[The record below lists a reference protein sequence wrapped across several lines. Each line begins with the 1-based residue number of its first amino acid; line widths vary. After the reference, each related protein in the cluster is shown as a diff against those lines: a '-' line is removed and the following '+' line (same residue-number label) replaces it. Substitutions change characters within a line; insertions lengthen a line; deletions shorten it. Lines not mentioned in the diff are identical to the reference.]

1 VPSRRATRAAASVI
15 TLLVL
20 LSWIAAASPV
30 RDALTLASLPGVRL
44 MRPFWY
50 VVLAPAC
57 TVLDALTLLSVRQ
70 NLAVILSL
78 ALIYVL
84 WRIVRWFAGR
94 RLARRS
100 ALRSA
105 LRELRLALRALG
117 VLVAVY
123 GIGIVAPRPMAAL
136 RVSDPDAVI
145 VDVHSHTNYSH
156 DGRADF
162 SPRVN
167 RAWHRAAGFDVAY
180 ITDHRSFDGAT
191 EAMALNPRVAGDSI
205 VMLSGLEFVMHN
217 SHLVALGLTAPDER
231 WLYVD
236 RQKTHPNWPP
246 LVRPPPVLIQT
257 IPENLDNLPPPDSS
271 GTHGV
276 LGIELSDGAPRGI
289 EQAQRDR
296 ARILHLS
303 DSLHLALVAAS
314 NNHGWGR
321 TAVAWSVLRIPGWR
335 ALTPDSLDDA
345 IQRRIR
351 TARRQAVQVI
361 ERRSP
366 SADRSR
372 VALSATLPAVAWNL
386 FVTLSPVERVSWIV
400 WAWIVAALIV
410 RAGRP
415 GEPGRPAEPAGPGG
429 EGPPEG

>member
-1 VPSRRATRAAASVI
+1 VPSRRRTRAVAGAI

-30 RDALTLASLPGVRL
+30 RDALTLASVPGVRL
-44 MRPFWY
+44 VRPFWY

-57 TVLDALTLLSVRQ
+57 DVLDALTLLSVPQ
-70 NLAVILSL
+70 NLALIVSL
-78 ALIYVL
+78 VVIYVL
-84 WRIVRWFAGR
+84 WRIARWSAGR
-94 RLARRS
+94 RSGSRPV
-100 ALRSA
+100 LRA
-105 LRELRLALRALG
+105 VLRELRLALRALG

-145 VDVHSHTNYSH
+145 VDVHSHTNFSH

-167 RAWHRAAGFDVAY
+167 RAWHQAAGFDVAY
-180 ITDHRSFDGAT
+180 ITDHRSFDGAA
-191 EAMALNPRVAGDSI
+191 EAMGLNPRVSGDSI

-217 SHLVALGLTAPDER
+217 SHLIALGITAPDER

-236 RQKTHPNWPP
+236 RRKAHPGWPP
-246 LVRPPPVLIQT
+246 PIRPPPVLIQT
-257 IPENLDNLPPPDSS
+257 IPENLDNLPPPDST
-271 GTHGV
+271 GTPGV
-276 LGIELSDGAPRGI
+276 LAIELSDGAPRGI
-289 EQAQRDR
+289 AQAQRDR

-335 ALTPDSLDDA
+335 ALTPDSLDNA
-345 IQRRIR
+345 IQQRIR

-372 VALSATLPAVAWNL
+372 VALAATLPAVAWNL
-386 FVTLSPVERVSWIV
+386 FVTLSPMERVSWIV
-400 WAWIVAALIV
+400 WAWIIAVLVA
-410 RAGRP
+410 RAG
-415 GEPGRPAEPAGPGG
+415 GRPVGQ
-429 EGPPEG
+429 PEG

>member
-1 VPSRRATRAAASVI
+1 VPSRRRKRAVAGAI

-30 RDALTLASLPGVRL
+30 RDALTLASVPGVRL
-44 MRPFWY
+44 VRPFWY

-57 TVLDALTLLSVRQ
+57 DVLDALTLLSVPQ
-70 NLAVILSL
+70 NLALIVSL
-78 ALIYVL
+78 LVIYVL
-84 WRIVRWFAGR
+84 WRIARWSAGR
-94 RLARRS
+94 RSGSRPV
-100 ALRSA
+100 LRA
-105 LRELRLALRALG
+105 VLRELRLALRALG

-145 VDVHSHTNYSH
+145 VDVHSHTNFSH

-167 RAWHRAAGFDVAY
+167 RAWHQAAGFDVAY
-180 ITDHRSFDGAT
+180 ITDHRSFDGAA
-191 EAMALNPRVAGDSI
+191 EAMGLNPRVSGDSI

-217 SHLVALGLTAPDER
+217 SHLIALGITAPDER

-236 RQKTHPNWPP
+236 RRKAHPDWPP
-246 LVRPPPVLIQT
+246 PIRPPPVLIQT
-257 IPENLDNLPPPDSS
+257 IPENLDNLPPPDST
-271 GTHGV
+271 GTPGV
-276 LGIELSDGAPRGI
+276 LAIELSDGAPRGI
-289 EQAQRDR
+289 AQAQRDR

-335 ALTPDSLDDA
+335 ALTPDSLDNA
-345 IQRRIR
+345 IQQRIR

-372 VALSATLPAVAWNL
+372 VALAATLPAVAWNL

-400 WAWIVAALIV
+400 WAWIIAVLVA
-410 RAGRP
+410 RAG
-415 GEPGRPAEPAGPGG
+415 GRPVGQ
-429 EGPPEG
+429 PEG

>member
-1 VPSRRATRAAASVI
+1 MPSRRRTRAVAGAI

-30 RDALTLASLPGVRL
+30 RDALTLASVPGVRL
-44 MRPFWY
+44 VRPFWY

-57 TVLDALTLLSVRQ
+57 DVLDALTLLSVPQ
-70 NLAVILSL
+70 NLALIVSL
-78 ALIYVL
+78 VVIYVL
-84 WRIVRWFAGR
+84 WRIARWSAGR
-94 RLARRS
+94 RSGSRPV
-100 ALRSA
+100 LRA
-105 LRELRLALRALG
+105 VLRELRLALRALG

-145 VDVHSHTNYSH
+145 VDVHSHTNFSH

-167 RAWHRAAGFDVAY
+167 RAWHQAAGFDVAY
-180 ITDHRSFDGAT
+180 ITDHRSFDGAA
-191 EAMALNPRVAGDSI
+191 EAMGLNPRVSGDSI

-217 SHLVALGLTAPDER
+217 SHLIALGITAPDER

-236 RQKTHPNWPP
+236 RRKAHPGWPP
-246 LVRPPPVLIQT
+246 PIRPPPVLIQT
-257 IPENLDNLPPPDSS
+257 IPENLDNLPPPDST
-271 GTHGV
+271 GTPGV
-276 LGIELSDGAPRGI
+276 LAIELSDGAPRGI
-289 EQAQRDR
+289 AQAQRDR

-335 ALTPDSLDDA
+335 ALTPDSLDNA
-345 IQRRIR
+345 IQQRIR

-366 SADRSR
+366 STDRSR
-372 VALSATLPAVAWNL
+372 VALAATLPAVAWNL
-386 FVTLSPVERVSWIV
+386 FVTLSPMERVSWIV
-400 WAWIVAALIV
+400 WAWIIAVLVA
-410 RAGRP
+410 RAG
-415 GEPGRPAEPAGPGG
+415 GRPVGQ
-429 EGPPEG
+429 PEG

>member
-1 VPSRRATRAAASVI
+1 VPSRRTTRAVAGAI

-30 RDALTLASLPGVRL
+30 RDALTLASVPGVRL
-44 MRPFWY
+44 VRPFWY

-57 TVLDALTLLSVRQ
+57 DVLDALTLLSVPQ
-70 NLAVILSL
+70 NLALIVSL
-78 ALIYVL
+78 VVIYVL
-84 WRIVRWFAGR
+84 WRIARWSAGR
-94 RLARRS
+94 RSGSRPV
-100 ALRSA
+100 LRA
-105 LRELRLALRALG
+105 VLRELRLALRALG

-145 VDVHSHTNYSH
+145 VDVHSHTNFSH

-167 RAWHRAAGFDVAY
+167 RAWHQAAGFDVAY
-180 ITDHRSFDGAT
+180 ITDHRSFDGAA
-191 EAMALNPRVAGDSI
+191 EAMGLNPRVSGDSI

-217 SHLVALGLTAPDER
+217 SHLIALGITAPDER

-236 RQKTHPNWPP
+236 RRKAHPGWPP
-246 LVRPPPVLIQT
+246 PIRPPPVLIQT
-257 IPENLDNLPPPDSS
+257 IPENLDNLPPPDST
-271 GTHGV
+271 GTPGV
-276 LGIELSDGAPRGI
+276 LAIELSDGAPRGI
-289 EQAQRDR
+289 AQAQRDR

-335 ALTPDSLDDA
+335 ALTPDSLDNA
-345 IQRRIR
+345 IQQRIR

-372 VALSATLPAVAWNL
+372 VALAATLPAVAWNL
-386 FVTLSPVERVSWIV
+386 FVTLSPMERVSWIV
-400 WAWIVAALIV
+400 WAWIIAVLVA
-410 RAGRP
+410 RAG
-415 GEPGRPAEPAGPGG
+415 GRPVGQ
-429 EGPPEG
+429 PEG

>member
-1 VPSRRATRAAASVI
+1 VPSRRRTRAVAGAI

-30 RDALTLASLPGVRL
+30 RDALTLASVPGVRL
-44 MRPFWY
+44 VRPFWY

-57 TVLDALTLLSVRQ
+57 DVLDALTLLSVPQ
-70 NLAVILSL
+70 NLALIVSL
-78 ALIYVL
+78 VVIYVL
-84 WRIVRWFAGR
+84 WRIARWSAGR
-94 RLARRS
+94 RSGSRPV
-100 ALRSA
+100 LRA
-105 LRELRLALRALG
+105 VLRELRLALRALG

-145 VDVHSHTNYSH
+145 VDVHSHTNFSH

-167 RAWHRAAGFDVAY
+167 RAWHQAAGFDVAY
-180 ITDHRSFDGAT
+180 ITDHRSFDGAA
-191 EAMALNPRVAGDSI
+191 EAMGLNPRVSGDSI

-217 SHLVALGLTAPDER
+217 SHLIALGITAPDER

-236 RQKTHPNWPP
+236 RRKAHPGWPP
-246 LVRPPPVLIQT
+246 PIRPPPVLIQT
-257 IPENLDNLPPPDSS
+257 IPENLDNLPPPDST
-271 GTHGV
+271 GTPGV
-276 LGIELSDGAPRGI
+276 LAIELSDGAPRGI
-289 EQAQRDR
+289 AQAQRDR

-335 ALTPDSLDDA
+335 ALTPDSLDNA
-345 IQRRIR
+345 IQQRIR

-372 VALSATLPAVAWNL
+372 VALAATLPAVAWNL
-386 FVTLSPVERVSWIV
+386 FVTLSPMERLSWIV
-400 WAWIVAALIV
+400 WAWIIAVLVA
-410 RAGRP
+410 RAG
-415 GEPGRPAEPAGPGG
+415 GRPVGQ
-429 EGPPEG
+429 PEG

>member
-1 VPSRRATRAAASVI
+1 MPSRRRTRAVAGAI

-30 RDALTLASLPGVRL
+30 RDALTLASVPGVRL
-44 MRPFWY
+44 VRPFWY

-57 TVLDALTLLSVRQ
+57 DVLDALTLLSVPQ
-70 NLAVILSL
+70 NLALIVSL
-78 ALIYVL
+78 VVIYVL
-84 WRIVRWFAGR
+84 WRIARWSAGR
-94 RLARRS
+94 RSGSRPV
-100 ALRSA
+100 LRA
-105 LRELRLALRALG
+105 VLRELRLALRALG

-145 VDVHSHTNYSH
+145 VDVHSHTNFSH

-167 RAWHRAAGFDVAY
+167 RAWHQAAGFDVAY
-180 ITDHRSFDGAT
+180 ITDHRSFDGAA
-191 EAMALNPRVAGDSI
+191 EAMGLNPRVSGDSI

-217 SHLVALGLTAPDER
+217 SHLIALGITAPDER

-236 RQKTHPNWPP
+236 RRKAHPDWPP
-246 LVRPPPVLIQT
+246 PIRPPPVLIQT
-257 IPENLDNLPPPDSS
+257 IPENLDNLPPPDST
-271 GTHGV
+271 GTPGV
-276 LGIELSDGAPRGI
+276 LAIELSDGAPRGI
-289 EQAQRDR
+289 AQAQRDR

-335 ALTPDSLDDA
+335 ALTPDSLDNA
-345 IQRRIR
+345 IQQRIR

-372 VALSATLPAVAWNL
+372 VALAATLPAVAWNL
-386 FVTLSPVERVSWIV
+386 FVTLSPMERLSWIV
-400 WAWIVAALIV
+400 WAWIIAVLVA
-410 RAGRP
+410 RAG
-415 GEPGRPAEPAGPGG
+415 GRPVGQ
-429 EGPPEG
+429 PEG

>member
-1 VPSRRATRAAASVI
+1 MPSRRTTRAVAGAI

-30 RDALTLASLPGVRL
+30 RDALTLASVPGVRL
-44 MRPFWY
+44 VRPFWY

-57 TVLDALTLLSVRQ
+57 DVLDALTLLSVPQ
-70 NLAVILSL
+70 NLALIVSL
-78 ALIYVL
+78 VVIYVL
-84 WRIVRWFAGR
+84 WRIARWSAGR
-94 RLARRS
+94 RSGSRPV
-100 ALRSA
+100 LRA
-105 LRELRLALRALG
+105 VLRELRLALRALG

-145 VDVHSHTNYSH
+145 VDVHSHTNFSH

-167 RAWHRAAGFDVAY
+167 RAWHQAAGFDVAY
-180 ITDHRSFDGAT
+180 ITDHRSFDGAA
-191 EAMALNPRVAGDSI
+191 EAMGLNPRVSGDSI

-217 SHLVALGLTAPDER
+217 SHLIALGITAPDER

-236 RQKTHPNWPP
+236 RRKAHPGWPP
-246 LVRPPPVLIQT
+246 PIRPPPVLIQT
-257 IPENLDNLPPPDSS
+257 IPENLDNLPPPDST
-271 GTHGV
+271 GTPGV
-276 LGIELSDGAPRGI
+276 LAIELSDGAPRGI
-289 EQAQRDR
+289 AQAQRDR

-335 ALTPDSLDDA
+335 ALTPDSLDNA
-345 IQRRIR
+345 IQQRIR

-372 VALSATLPAVAWNL
+372 VALAATLPAVAWNL
-386 FVTLSPVERVSWIV
+386 FVTLSPMERVSWIV
-400 WAWIVAALIV
+400 WAWIIAVLVA
-410 RAGRP
+410 RAG
-415 GEPGRPAEPAGPGG
+415 GRPVGQ
-429 EGPPEG
+429 PEG

>member
-1 VPSRRATRAAASVI
+1 MPSRRRTRAVAGAI

-30 RDALTLASLPGVRL
+30 RDALTLASVPGVRL
-44 MRPFWY
+44 VRPFWY

-57 TVLDALTLLSVRQ
+57 DVLDALTLLSVPQ
-70 NLAVILSL
+70 NLALIVSL
-78 ALIYVL
+78 VVIYVL
-84 WRIVRWFAGR
+84 WRIARWSAGR
-94 RLARRS
+94 RSGSRPV
-100 ALRSA
+100 LRA
-105 LRELRLALRALG
+105 VLRELRLALRALG

-145 VDVHSHTNYSH
+145 VDVHSHTNFSH

-167 RAWHRAAGFDVAY
+167 RAWHQAAGFDVAY
-180 ITDHRSFDGAT
+180 ITDHRSFDGAA
-191 EAMALNPRVAGDSI
+191 EAMGLNPRVSGDSI

-217 SHLVALGLTAPDER
+217 SHLIALGITAPDER

-236 RQKTHPNWPP
+236 RRKAHPGWPP
-246 LVRPPPVLIQT
+246 PIRPPPVLIQT
-257 IPENLDNLPPPDSS
+257 IPENLDNLPPPDST
-271 GTHGV
+271 GTPGV
-276 LGIELSDGAPRGI
+276 LAIELSDGAPRGI
-289 EQAQRDR
+289 AQAQRDR

-335 ALTPDSLDDA
+335 ALTPDSLDNA
-345 IQRRIR
+345 IQQRIR

-366 SADRSR
+366 GADRSR
-372 VALSATLPAVAWNL
+372 VALAATLPAVAWNL
-386 FVTLSPVERVSWIV
+386 FVTLSPMERLSWIV
-400 WAWIVAALIV
+400 WAWIIAVLVA
-410 RAGRP
+410 RAG
-415 GEPGRPAEPAGPGG
+415 GRPVGQ
-429 EGPPEG
+429 PEG

>member
-1 VPSRRATRAAASVI
+1 MRAVAGAI

-30 RDALTLASLPGVRL
+30 RDALTLASVPGVRL
-44 MRPFWY
+44 VRPFWY

-57 TVLDALTLLSVRQ
+57 DVLDALTLLSVPQ
-70 NLAVILSL
+70 NLALIVSL
-78 ALIYVL
+78 VVIYVL
-84 WRIVRWFAGR
+84 WRIARWSAGR
-94 RLARRS
+94 RSGSRPV
-100 ALRSA
+100 LRA
-105 LRELRLALRALG
+105 VLRELRLALRALG

-145 VDVHSHTNYSH
+145 VDVHSHTNFSH

-167 RAWHRAAGFDVAY
+167 RAWHQAAGFDVAY
-180 ITDHRSFDGAT
+180 ITDHRSFDGAA
-191 EAMALNPRVAGDSI
+191 EAMGLNPRVSGDSI

-217 SHLVALGLTAPDER
+217 SHLIALGITAPDER

-236 RQKTHPNWPP
+236 RRKAHPGWPP
-246 LVRPPPVLIQT
+246 PIRPPPVLIQT
-257 IPENLDNLPPPDSS
+257 IPENLDNLPPPDST
-271 GTHGV
+271 GTPGV
-276 LGIELSDGAPRGI
+276 LAIELSDGAPRGI
-289 EQAQRDR
+289 AQAQRDR

-335 ALTPDSLDDA
+335 ALTPDSLDNA
-345 IQRRIR
+345 IQQRIR

-372 VALSATLPAVAWNL
+372 VALAATLPAVAWNL
-386 FVTLSPVERVSWIV
+386 FVTLSPMERLSWIV
-400 WAWIVAALIV
+400 WAWIIAVLVA
-410 RAGRP
+410 RAG
-415 GEPGRPAEPAGPGG
+415 GRPVGQ
-429 EGPPEG
+429 PEG

>member
-1 VPSRRATRAAASVI
+1 VPSRRRTRAVAGAI

-30 RDALTLASLPGVRL
+30 RDALTLASVPGVRL
-44 MRPFWY
+44 VRPFWY

-57 TVLDALTLLSVRQ
+57 DVLDALTLLSVPQ
-70 NLAVILSL
+70 NLALIVSL
-78 ALIYVL
+78 VVIYVL
-84 WRIVRWFAGR
+84 WRIARWSAGR
-94 RLARRS
+94 RSGSRPV
-100 ALRSA
+100 LRA
-105 LRELRLALRALG
+105 VLRELRLALRALG

-145 VDVHSHTNYSH
+145 VDVHSHTNFSH

-167 RAWHRAAGFDVAY
+167 RAWHQAAGFDVAY
-180 ITDHRSFDGAT
+180 ITDHRSFDGAA
-191 EAMALNPRVAGDSI
+191 EAMGLNPRVSGDSI

-217 SHLVALGLTAPDER
+217 SHLIALGITAPDER

-236 RQKTHPNWPP
+236 RRKAHPDWPP
-246 LVRPPPVLIQT
+246 PIRPPPVLIQT
-257 IPENLDNLPPPDSS
+257 IPENLDNLPPPDST
-271 GTHGV
+271 GTPGV
-276 LGIELSDGAPRGI
+276 LAIELSDGAPRGI
-289 EQAQRDR
+289 AQAQRDR

-335 ALTPDSLDDA
+335 ALTPDSLDNA
-345 IQRRIR
+345 IQQRIR

-372 VALSATLPAVAWNL
+372 VALAATLPAVAWNL
-386 FVTLSPVERVSWIV
+386 FVTLSPMERLSWIV
-400 WAWIVAALIV
+400 WAWIIAVLVA
-410 RAGRP
+410 RAG
-415 GEPGRPAEPAGPGG
+415 GRPVGQ
-429 EGPPEG
+429 PEG

>member
-1 VPSRRATRAAASVI
+1 MPSRRSPRTVASAI

-20 LSWIAAASPV
+20 LSWLAAASAV
-30 RDALTLASLPGVRL
+30 RDALTLATVPGVRL
-44 MRPFWY
+44 VRPFWY

-57 TVLDALTLLSVRQ
+57 TVLDALTLLSVPQ
-70 NLAVILSL
+70 NLAVIISL
-78 ALIYVL
+78 VVIYIL
-84 WRIVRWFAGR
+84 WRVARWPAGR
-94 RLARRS
+94 RS
-100 ALRSA
+100 V

-123 GIGIVAPRPMAAL
+123 GVGIVAPRPMAAL

-145 VDVHSHTNYSH
+145 VDMHSHTNYSH

-167 RAWHRAAGFDVAY
+167 RAWHKAAGFDVAY

-191 EAMALNPRVAGDSI
+191 EAMALNPRVSGDSI

-217 SHLVALGLTAPDER
+217 SHLIALGISAPDER

-236 RQKTHPNWPP
+236 RRKAHPNWPP
-246 LVRPPPVLIQT
+246 PVRPPPVLIQT
-257 IPENLDNLPPPDSS
+257 IPENLANLPPPDSA
-271 GTHGV
+271 GAHGV
-276 LGIELSDGAPRGI
+276 VAIELSDGAPRGI
-289 EQAQRDR
+289 AQAQRDR
-296 ARILHLS
+296 ARILRLS

-335 ALTPDSLDDA
+335 ALTPDSLDNA
-345 IQRRIR
+345 IQQRIR

-372 VALSATLPAVAWNL
+372 VALAATLPAVAWNL

-400 WAWIVAALIV
+400 WAWIVAMLMPG
-410 RAGRP
+410 AGRRVGQP
-415 GEPGRPAEPAGPGG
+415 DG
-429 EGPPEG
+429 

>member
-1 VPSRRATRAAASVI
+1 MPSRRRTRAVAGAI

-30 RDALTLASLPGVRL
+30 RDALTLASVPGVRL
-44 MRPFWY
+44 VRPFWY

-57 TVLDALTLLSVRQ
+57 DVLDALTLLSVPQ
-70 NLAVILSL
+70 NLALIVSL
-78 ALIYVL
+78 VVIYVL
-84 WRIVRWFAGR
+84 WRIARWSAGR
-94 RLARRS
+94 RSGSRPV
-100 ALRSA
+100 LRA
-105 LRELRLALRALG
+105 VLRELRLALRALG

-145 VDVHSHTNYSH
+145 VDVHSHTNFSH

-167 RAWHRAAGFDVAY
+167 RAWHQAAGFDVAY
-180 ITDHRSFDGAT
+180 ITDHRSFDGAA
-191 EAMALNPRVAGDSI
+191 EAMGLNPRVSGDSI

-217 SHLVALGLTAPDER
+217 SHLIALGITAPDER

-236 RQKTHPNWPP
+236 RRKAHPGWPP
-246 LVRPPPVLIQT
+246 PIRPPPVLIQT
-257 IPENLDNLPPPDSS
+257 IPENLDNLPPPDST
-271 GTHGV
+271 GTPGV
-276 LGIELSDGAPRGI
+276 LAIELSDGAPRGI
-289 EQAQRDR
+289 AQAQRDR

-335 ALTPDSLDDA
+335 ALTPDSLDNA
-345 IQRRIR
+345 IQQRIR

-372 VALSATLPAVAWNL
+372 VALAATLPAVAWNL
-386 FVTLSPVERVSWIV
+386 FVTLSPMERVSWIV
-400 WAWIVAALIV
+400 WAWIIAVLVA
-410 RAGRP
+410 RAG
-415 GEPGRPAEPAGPGG
+415 GRPVGQ
-429 EGPPEG
+429 PEG

>member
-1 VPSRRATRAAASVI
+1 MPSRRRTRAVAGAI

-30 RDALTLASLPGVRL
+30 RDALTLASVPGVRL
-44 MRPFWY
+44 VRPFWY

-57 TVLDALTLLSVRQ
+57 DVLDALTLLSVPQ
-70 NLAVILSL
+70 NLALIVSL
-78 ALIYVL
+78 VVIYVL
-84 WRIVRWFAGR
+84 WRIARWSAGR
-94 RLARRS
+94 RSGSRPV
-100 ALRSA
+100 LRPVFRA
-105 LRELRLALRALG
+105 VLRELRLALRALG

-145 VDVHSHTNYSH
+145 VDVHSHTNFSH

-167 RAWHRAAGFDVAY
+167 RAWHQAAGFDVAY
-180 ITDHRSFDGAT
+180 ITDHRSFDGAA
-191 EAMALNPRVAGDSI
+191 EAMGLNPRVSGDSI

-217 SHLVALGLTAPDER
+217 SHLIALGITAPDER

-236 RQKTHPNWPP
+236 RRKAHPGWPP
-246 LVRPPPVLIQT
+246 PIRPPPVLIQT
-257 IPENLDNLPPPDSS
+257 IPENLDNLPPPDST
-271 GTHGV
+271 GTPGV
-276 LGIELSDGAPRGI
+276 LAIELSDGAPRGI
-289 EQAQRDR
+289 AQAQRDR

-335 ALTPDSLDDA
+335 ALTPDSLDNA
-345 IQRRIR
+345 IQQRIR

-372 VALSATLPAVAWNL
+372 VALAATLPAVAWNL
-386 FVTLSPVERVSWIV
+386 FVTLSPMERVSWIV
-400 WAWIVAALIV
+400 WAWIIAVLVA
-410 RAGRP
+410 RAG
-415 GEPGRPAEPAGPGG
+415 GRPVGQ
-429 EGPPEG
+429 PEG

>member
-1 VPSRRATRAAASVI
+1 MPSRRRTRAVAGAI

-30 RDALTLASLPGVRL
+30 RDALTLASVPGVRL
-44 MRPFWY
+44 VRPFWY

-57 TVLDALTLLSVRQ
+57 DVLDALTLLSVPQ
-70 NLAVILSL
+70 NLALIVSL
-78 ALIYVL
+78 VVIYVL
-84 WRIVRWFAGR
+84 WRIARWSAGR
-94 RLARRS
+94 RSGSRPV
-100 ALRSA
+100 LRA
-105 LRELRLALRALG
+105 VLRELRLALRALG

-145 VDVHSHTNYSH
+145 VDVHSHTNFSH

-167 RAWHRAAGFDVAY
+167 RAWHQAAGFDVAY
-180 ITDHRSFDGAT
+180 ITDHRSFDGAA
-191 EAMALNPRVAGDSI
+191 EAMGLNPRVSGDSI

-217 SHLVALGLTAPDER
+217 SHLIALGITAPDER

-236 RQKTHPNWPP
+236 RRKAHPGWPP
-246 LVRPPPVLIQT
+246 PIRPPPVLIQT
-257 IPENLDNLPPPDSS
+257 IPENLDNLPPPDST
-271 GTHGV
+271 GTPGV
-276 LGIELSDGAPRGI
+276 LAIELSDGAPRGI
-289 EQAQRDR
+289 AQAQRDR

-335 ALTPDSLDDA
+335 ALTPDSLDNA
-345 IQRRIR
+345 IQQRIR

-372 VALSATLPAVAWNL
+372 VALAATLPAVAWNL
-386 FVTLSPVERVSWIV
+386 FVTLSPMERLSWIV
-400 WAWIVAALIV
+400 WAWIIAVLVA
-410 RAGRP
+410 RAG
-415 GEPGRPAEPAGPGG
+415 GRPVGQ
-429 EGPPEG
+429 PEG

>member
-1 VPSRRATRAAASVI
+1 VPSRRRTRAVAGAI

-30 RDALTLASLPGVRL
+30 RDALTLASVPGVRL
-44 MRPFWY
+44 VRPFWY

-57 TVLDALTLLSVRQ
+57 DVLDALTLLSVPQ
-70 NLAVILSL
+70 NLALIVSL
-78 ALIYVL
+78 VVIYVL
-84 WRIVRWFAGR
+84 WRIARWSAGR
-94 RLARRS
+94 RSGSRPV
-100 ALRSA
+100 LRA
-105 LRELRLALRALG
+105 VLRELRLALRALG

-145 VDVHSHTNYSH
+145 VDVHSHTNFSH

-167 RAWHRAAGFDVAY
+167 RAWHQAAGFDVAY
-180 ITDHRSFDGAT
+180 ITDHRSFDGAA
-191 EAMALNPRVAGDSI
+191 EAMGLNPRVSGDSI

-217 SHLVALGLTAPDER
+217 SHLIALGITAPDER

-236 RQKTHPNWPP
+236 RRKAHPGWPP
-246 LVRPPPVLIQT
+246 PIRPPPVLIQT
-257 IPENLDNLPPPDSS
+257 IPENLDNLPPPDST
-271 GTHGV
+271 GTPGV
-276 LGIELSDGAPRGI
+276 LAIELSDGAPRGI
-289 EQAQRDR
+289 AQAQRDR

-335 ALTPDSLDDA
+335 ALTPDSLDNA
-345 IQRRIR
+345 IQQRIR

-372 VALSATLPAVAWNL
+372 VALAATLPAVAWNL
-386 FVTLSPVERVSWIV
+386 FVTLSPMERVSWIV
-400 WAWIVAALIV
+400 WAWIIAALV
-410 RAGRP
+410 ARAG
-415 GEPGRPAEPAGPGG
+415 GRPVGQ
-429 EGPPEG
+429 PEG

>member
-1 VPSRRATRAAASVI
+1 MPSRRRTRAVAGAI

-30 RDALTLASLPGVRL
+30 RDALTLASVPGVRL
-44 MRPFWY
+44 VRPFWY

-57 TVLDALTLLSVRQ
+57 DVLDALTLLSVPQ
-70 NLAVILSL
+70 NLALIVSL
-78 ALIYVL
+78 VVIYVL
-84 WRIVRWFAGR
+84 WRIARWSAGR
-94 RLARRS
+94 RSGSRPV
-100 ALRSA
+100 LRA
-105 LRELRLALRALG
+105 VLRELRLALRALG

-145 VDVHSHTNYSH
+145 VDVHSHTNFSH

-167 RAWHRAAGFDVAY
+167 RAWHQAAGFDVAY
-180 ITDHRSFDGAT
+180 ITDHRSFDGAA
-191 EAMALNPRVAGDSI
+191 EAMGLNPRVSGDSI

-217 SHLVALGLTAPDER
+217 SHLIALGITAPDER

-236 RQKTHPNWPP
+236 RRKAHPDWPP
-246 LVRPPPVLIQT
+246 PIRPPPVLIQT
-257 IPENLDNLPPPDSS
+257 IPENLDNLPPPDST
-271 GTHGV
+271 GTPGV
-276 LGIELSDGAPRGI
+276 LAIELSDGAPRGI
-289 EQAQRDR
+289 AQAQRDR

-321 TAVAWSVLRIPGWR
+321 TAVAWGVLRIPGWR
-335 ALTPDSLDDA
+335 ALTPDSLDNA
-345 IQRRIR
+345 IQQRIR

-372 VALSATLPAVAWNL
+372 VALAATLPAVAWNL
-386 FVTLSPVERVSWIV
+386 FVTLSPMERVSWIV
-400 WAWIVAALIV
+400 WAWIIAVLVA
-410 RAGRP
+410 RAG
-415 GEPGRPAEPAGPGG
+415 GRPVGQ
-429 EGPPEG
+429 PEG